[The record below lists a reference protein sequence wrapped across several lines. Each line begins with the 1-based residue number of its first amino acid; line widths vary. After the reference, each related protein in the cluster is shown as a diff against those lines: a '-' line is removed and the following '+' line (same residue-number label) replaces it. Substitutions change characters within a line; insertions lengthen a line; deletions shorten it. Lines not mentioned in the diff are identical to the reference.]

1 MKIIIL
7 AAGRSRRTQPIADK
21 NFLKFLG
28 KNLIQHQIENLISV
42 GFGDFIIVAGA
53 HNLEPL
59 TGLMQ
64 TIPDGKFQVIEQ
76 ENLDHGMAG
85 AILSAAK
92 HIGEDPILIVSSNDV
107 IDPGGY
113 AKIRKA
119 MENEE
124 YHGAILGRRV
134 AGYFPGGYLKTN
146 ERGHM
151 EHIVEKPGAG
161 NEPSDL
167 INLVVHAHRNP
178 RALIE
183 HLEKIETSQD
193 DRYEVALAQMV
204 KSGHVFKVEPHEDF
218 WQAIKYPW
226 HVKAV
231 ADHFISR
238 AKKSIA
244 RDAEIAKSATIK
256 GHVIIE
262 SGCKIFEN
270 AVINGPAY
278 LGHGTVVANNALVRD
293 SHIGENCV
301 IGYSTEIARSFLGS
315 GVWTHSNYIGDS
327 IIGDN
332 NSFGA
337 GAVMANLRLDE
348 ENIRVNIENEEV
360 DSGLNKLGIVTGDH
374 VRVGVNTSIMPGVKI
389 GANVMIGSGIV
400 VGEDIPEGSYV
411 RGTWDLKISKNQ
423 KKPDTEKR
431 KKMKEKLC

>member
-28 KNLIQHQIENLISV
+28 KYLIQHQLESLMSAGFDDFVIV
-42 GFGDFIIVAGA
+42 GGA
-53 HNLEPL
+53 HNVKPL
-59 TGLMQ
+59 TDLISTMKNG
-64 TIPDGKFQVIEQ
+64 TFRVVEQ

-85 AILSAAK
+85 AVLSAGK
-92 HIGEDPILIVSSNDV
+92 ILEDEPVVIVSSNDV
-107 IDPGGY
+107 IAPSGY
-113 AKIRKA
+113 EKIRKA
-119 MENEE
+119 MEDERH
-124 YHGAILGRRV
+124 HGAILGRRV
-134 AGYFPGGYLKTN
+134 AEYFPGGYLKTN
-146 ERGHM
+146 NRGHM
-151 EHIVEKPGAG
+151 EHIIEKPGAG
-161 NEPSDL
+161 SEPSDL
-167 INLVVHAHRNP
+167 INLVVHAHKSL

-183 HLEKIETSQD
+183 HLEKIESNRD
-193 DRYEVALAQMV
+193 DRYEVALSNMA
-204 KSGHVFKVEPHEDF
+204 KNGYTFKVEPHEDF

-244 RDAEIAKSATIK
+244 RDAEIAKSATVK

-270 AVINGPAY
+270 AVINGPVY

-293 SHIGENCV
+293 SHVGENCV
-301 IGYSTEIARSFLGS
+301 VGYSTEIARSFLGS

-337 GAVMANLRLDE
+337 GAVAANLRLDE
-348 ENIRVNIENEEV
+348 ENIQVKIQDEEV
-360 DSGLNKLGIVTGDH
+360 DSGSNKLGIVTGEN

-389 GANVMIGSGIV
+389 GANTMIGSGIV
-400 VGEDIPEGSYV
+400 IGEDIPENSYV
-411 RGTWDLKISKNQ
+411 RGKWELEISKN
-423 KKPDTEKR
+423 KKSLDAKKREEMKR
-431 KKMKEKLC
+431 KIE